1 MNTPDAKPA
10 NTSPT
15 RAEIAVALFTLGYVG
30 AFTVWFLAIGNYE
43 FIVYVLTMAVLIALV
58 GMNLRKAA
66 FPAGML
72 WALSLWGLAHMAGGG
87 VPVGQSVLY
96 SMHLFPLLETEQYFI
111 LKYDQIVHAYGFG
124 VTAWLLW
131 HLMTRHFP
139 STRGS
144 ATALFYPLFASMGLG
159 ALNEMIEFSA
169 VLMVPETNVGGY
181 YNTALDLV
189 FNCAGAAIAMG
200 MVRAFGPRAPSGS

>member
-1 MNTPDAKPA
+1 
-10 NTSPT
+10 
-15 RAEIAVALFTLGYVG
+15 
-30 AFTVWFLAIGNYE
+30 
-43 FIVYVLTMAVLIALV
+43 
-58 GMNLRKAA
+58 
-66 FPAGML
+66 
-72 WALSLWGLAHMAGGG
+72 MAGGG
-87 VPVGQSVLY
+87 VPVGDSVLY
-96 SMHLFPLLETEQYFI
+96 SMHLFRVVETDQYFI

-139 STRGS
+139 ATRGS

-189 FNCAGAAIAMG
+189 FNCMGAAIAMG
-200 MVRAFGPRAPSGS
+200 MVRVFGQRAG